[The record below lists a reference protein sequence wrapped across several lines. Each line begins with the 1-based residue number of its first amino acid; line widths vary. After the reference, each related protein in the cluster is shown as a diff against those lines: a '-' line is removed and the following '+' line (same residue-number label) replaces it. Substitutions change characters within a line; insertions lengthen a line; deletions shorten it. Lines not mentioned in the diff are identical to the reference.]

1 MMRNIIHI
9 ICVFAA
15 LLVPALAGAQIVRKD
30 SVPLHWAENNKKVI
44 VDGDTVSMIIPE
56 RNYGRYDRGLF
67 NYLYL
72 PKGDWASDSRHHT
85 ANSTPTT
92 CKCSRC

>member
-44 VDGDTVSMIIPE
+44 VDGDTVSMIIP
-56 RNYGRYDRGLF
+56 NATMAVTTVACSTIYISPKATGL
-67 NYLYL
+67 
-72 PKGDWASDSRHHT
+72 SDSRHHT